1 MILNYKNARGMT
13 LIELMIVV
21 AIIGILTAVSTYTAL
36 RNRDIAHQRAC
47 QENLVKIDGAKELW
61 ALERRR
67 GTYDAPVLADLYS
80 SDRSGYLKLEP
91 RCPSEGTY
99 SFETVGDYSTCT
111 ITAPYDHNERPG
123 TQLASSG

>member
-1 MILNYKNARGMT
+1 MTFKRKITRGMT

-21 AIIGILTAVSTYTAL
+21 AIIGILTAIAAYTAL
-36 RNRDIAHQRAC
+36 RNRDVAHQRAC

-61 ALERRR
+61 ALELRR
-67 GTYDAPVLADLYS
+67 GTYDAPVLSDLYS

-91 RCPSEGTY
+91 RCPSKGTY

-111 ITAPYDHNERPG
+111 ITVPYDHNERPG
-123 TQLASSG
+123 TQLASSS